1 MERTPVSSSNR
12 TPVKSSN
19 IASVGYDPATRE
31 LEVEFKGGKGKPGS
45 GPVYRYADVPQ
56 ETYDQFMGHD
66 SKGAFH
72 HGHIKGKFSH
82 TKL

>member
-1 MERTPVSSSNR
+1 MDRKPV
-12 TPVKSSN
+12 TSSN

-31 LEVEFKGGKGKPGS
+31 LEVEFKGGKGKLGT

-56 ETYDQFMGHD
+56 ETYDAFMGHD

-72 HGHIKGKFSH
+72 HASIKGKFSY